1 MKSMLQ
7 ILFSLT
13 CLINLSLTA
22 VAQDRRIV
30 FLAGRPSHGY
40 GSHEHLAGSRIIAD
54 AIQKSVP
61 NIKCEVYAGGW
72 PENDKVLDGADA
84 IVMYADGGDGHPAL
98 AHLDVLG
105 KHMAR
110 GAGFACLHYA
120 VEVPKD
126 KGGPEFLKWLGGYF
140 ETDWSV
146 NPHWDANY
154 TSLPDHPATR
164 GVKPFFA
171 NDEWYFHMRFKPD
184 MKGVT
189 PLLSAVPPE
198 STMNRPDG
206 AHSGNPAVRKEV
218 AERVPQHMAWVY
230 ERADGGRSFGFTGGH
245 YHWNWGR
252 EEILKLA
259 CNAICWTAKA
269 DIPAGGL
276 PVLRPAFDSLKNGQD
291 EQIPEKFDAEETK
304 SEFKLISTGAEQ
316 KPVSAAKSEK
326 GKLLFNSPVVSAK
339 TPGHKVDIEVDLQG
353 AKKIF
358 LVTSDGGDGFA
369 CDWADWLNP
378 TLIGKDKQIDMTTLT
393 WTTATSQ
400 WGSVNKNKNA
410 GEQPMKVNG
419 KSFEKGIGTHAN
431 SVIGFDVPEGSTKFK
446 ATGGL
451 DNGGTEQQDGQATSV
466 RFQVYADAPPDST
479 PASETGGG
487 SQENAHD
494 PLLAVDGLTVAPGL
508 AATLTAS
515 EPELL
520 SLTNLDIDHRGRI
533 WVCEVINYR
542 RHLGERPEGDRI
554 LILEDTDQ
562 DGKAD
567 TSKVYY
573 QGRDI
578 DSAMGICVLGNRVIV
593 SASPNVWIFTDDDG
607 DDKPDRKELF
617 FTKTGDPQHD
627 HSAHSFLFG
636 PDGKLYWNFGNTGHT
651 VHDAA
656 GKIVVDKAG
665 NEVRDNGRPYTNGM
679 PFRCNMDGSEFEV
692 LGYNFRNNYE
702 VTVDSFGALWQS
714 DNDDDGNRATRINY
728 VMEFGN
734 YGYVDQITGEGW
746 RAPRTNMEADIPQQ
760 HWHLNDPGVVPTMLI
775 TGAGSPTGITV
786 YEGDLLPEVYRNQV
800 LHCDAG
806 PNVVRAYPT
815 TNDGAGY
822 KAEIVNMLVGE
833 KDRWFRPADVC
844 VAPDGSV
851 FVTDWYDPGV
861 GGHNMQDMERG
872 RLFRLAPPNTKYIV
886 PKFDFSTPE
895 GAVTAMQNPC
905 LSVRFMAWE
914 AIQKFAVNAADP
926 LKKLAANENP
936 RLRAR
941 ALWALGKLSGYGDE
955 AQQMALADRDA
966 NVRMMGIRLAR
977 QLGTP
982 VKKYASKVVRD
993 ASPQVRR
1000 ELAVALRFDK
1010 SAAMP
1015 ELWTELAK
1023 QHDGKDRWYLEALG
1037 IGAELRW
1044 SECLAEYM
1052 KPAKDVV
1059 PAAKLD
1065 IVWRS
1070 RAPEAAAEV
1079 AKLLADYSLA
1089 EKDVLR
1095 LLRSLDFHTK
1105 ADRTQA
1111 LTTLLA
1117 AAPAEND
1124 VEAVRRDQLIIEAM
1138 LKLPEQKLADR
1149 ADMAE
1154 VVQRVL
1160 GRTKDRSEQLHILKQ
1175 LGTKDSVSR
1184 LIELGMS
1191 GDVDSTSVA
1200 AFEALLATD
1209 KGDELKPMVL
1219 SNKVETASRSAEVLA
1234 LCNGRGT
1241 VELMSELLN
1250 DAKALPESRM
1260 ALAKGLARTDQGA
1273 QLLIDAAKSGKL
1285 PNEVRFVAGSALRSN
1300 RNEQIR
1306 KAAIELFPS
1315 PKSLGKEP
1323 VPPLAEL
1330 ITKNGDAGSGEKVFK
1345 TTGTCANCHQVRG
1358 QGKNVGPDLTE
1369 IGSKLTREAMFVSVL
1384 DPSAG
1389 ISHNFESYS
1398 ALLESGQ
1405 VVVGLM
1411 VSQTDDKVTLKDALG
1426 IERSMPKS
1434 EIEQLK
1440 KQEKSLMPENLIE
1453 ALSTKDLV
1461 DIVEYMLTLK
1471 KAS

>member
-1 MKSMLQ
+1 MKTMLH
-7 ILFSLT
+7 LVCSLT
-13 CLINLSLTA
+13 CLISLSLTS

-54 AIQKSVP
+54 AIQKASP

-72 PENDKVLDGADA
+72 PEDEKVLDGADA
-84 IVMYADGGDGHPAL
+84 IVMYADGGGGHPAL

-154 TSLPDHPATR
+154 TSLPVHPATR
-164 GVKPFFA
+164 GVKPFVA
-171 NDEWYFHMRFKPD
+171 NDEWYFHMRFQPD

-206 AHSGNPAVRKEV
+206 PHSGNPAVRKEV
-218 AERVPQHMAWVY
+218 AERQPQHMAWAY
-230 ERADGGRSFGFTGGH
+230 DRADGGRSFGFTGGH
-245 YHWNWGR
+245 FHWNWGR
-252 EEILKLA
+252 EDILKLV
-259 CNAICWTAKA
+259 CNSICWTAKA
-269 DIPAGGL
+269 EIPAAGL
-276 PVLRPAFDSLKNGQD
+276 PVLRPAFEALKSGQD
-291 EQIPEKFDAEETK
+291 EPLPDKFDAERTK
-304 SEFKLISTGAEQ
+304 AEFKLTSAGPDEKPQRAVKAE
-316 KPVSAAKSEK
+316 E
-326 GKLLFNSPVVSAK
+326 GRLLFTSPLVTAK
-339 TPGHKVDIEVDLQG
+339 TPDHKVDIEIELQG

-358 LVTSDGGDGFA
+358 LVVDDGEDGYG

-378 TLIGKDKQIDMTTLT
+378 TFLGKDKQIDVTTLK
-393 WTTATSQ
+393 WTLATSQ
-400 WGSVNKNKNA
+400 WGTVNKNLNA
-410 GEQPMKVNG
+410 ADQPMKVKG

-431 SVIGFDVPEGSTKFK
+431 SVIGFDVPEGVTKLK

-451 DNGGTEQQDGQATSV
+451 DNGGTDQQGGGATSV
-466 RFQVYADAPPDST
+466 RFRVYADAAPHSPT
-479 PASETGGG
+479 EGAPA
-487 SQENAHD
+487 NAHD
-494 PLLAVDGLTVAPGL
+494 PALAVEGLTVAPGL

-515 EPELL
+515 EPDLL

-533 WVCEVINYR
+533 WVCEVVNYR
-542 RHLGERPEGDRI
+542 RHNGERAEGDRI

-567 TSKVYY
+567 KSKVYY
-573 QGRDI
+573 QGREI

-651 VHDAA
+651 VHDAK
-656 GKIVVDKAG
+656 GNIVVDKAG
-665 NEVRDNGRPYTNGM
+665 NEVRDNGKPYTNGM
-679 PFRCNMDGSEFEV
+679 PFRCNLDGSEFEV

-702 VTVDSFGALWQS
+702 VTVDSFGAVWQS

-786 YEGDLLPEVYRNQV
+786 YEGNLLPEVYRNQV

-815 TNDGAGY
+815 TKDGAGY
-822 KAEIVNMLVGE
+822 QAEIVNMLVGE
-833 KDRWFRPADVC
+833 QDRWFRPADVC

-872 RLFRLAPPNTKYIV
+872 RLFRLAPPNNKYVV
-886 PKFDFSTPE
+886 PQFDFSTPE
-895 GAVTAMQNPC
+895 GAVAALQNPC
-905 LSVRFMAWE
+905 LSVRYMAWE
-914 AIQKFAVNAADP
+914 AIQKFAATAVSP
-926 LKKLAANENP
+926 LKKLAGNANP

-941 ALWALGKLSGYGDE
+941 ALWALGKLPGHGDE
-955 AQQMALADRDA
+955 AQRMAVADREAD
-966 NVRMMGIRLAR
+966 VRMMGIRLAR
-977 QLGTP
+977 QLGVP
-982 VKKYASKVVRD
+982 VEKYAASVVRD

-1010 SAAMP
+1010 SPAMP
-1015 ELWTELAK
+1015 KLWTELAK
-1023 QHDGKDRWYLEALG
+1023 QHDGTDRWYLEALG

-1044 SECLAEYM
+1044 SECFAEYM
-1052 KPAKDVV
+1052 KSAKDAL

-1070 RAPEAAAEV
+1070 RAPEAAAEI
-1079 AKLLADYSLA
+1079 ARLLTDYNLPAA
-1089 EKDVLR
+1089 EVPR
-1095 LLRSLDFHTK
+1095 LLRSLDFHSS
-1105 ADRTQA
+1105 ADRTMTMAA
-1111 LTTLLA
+1111 LLS
-1117 AAPAEND
+1117 APPAKNEAET
-1124 VEAVRRDQLIIEAM
+1124 VRRDQLVVEAM
-1138 LKLPEQKLADR
+1138 LKLPEQKLGDR
-1149 ADMAE
+1149 VDLAE

-1160 GRTKDRSEQLHILKQ
+1160 GRTKDRSEQLRILKQ
-1175 LGTKDSVSR
+1175 IGTHDSVAR

-1200 AFEALLATD
+1200 AFEALFSAE
-1209 KGDELKPMVL
+1209 KGDALRLMLLSEKPEV
-1219 SNKVETASRSAEVLA
+1219 ASRASEVLA

-1241 VELMSELLN
+1241 VKLMAAVLN
-1250 DAKALPESRM
+1250 DAKALPEAHM
-1260 ALAKGLARTDQGA
+1260 AVARGLARTDQGA
-1273 QLLIDAAKSGKL
+1273 QLLLDAARDGKL
-1285 PNEVRFVAGSALRSN
+1285 PIEVRFVAGSALRSN
-1300 RNEQIR
+1300 RKDEIR
-1306 KAAIELFPS
+1306 KAANELFPS
-1315 PKSLGKEP
+1315 PKSLGKEA

-1330 ITKNGDAGSGEKVFK
+1330 VTRNGDAGSGEKLFK

-1358 QGKNVGPDLTE
+1358 QGKVVGPDLTE
-1369 IGSKLTREAMFVSVL
+1369 IGSKLTREAMYVSIL

-1405 VVVGLM
+1405 VIVGLM
-1411 VSQTDDKVTLKDALG
+1411 VSQTDDKVTLKDAQG
-1426 IERSMPKS
+1426 IERVMPKS
-1434 EIEQLK
+1434 DIEQLK
-1440 KQEKSLMPENLIE
+1440 KQDKSLMPENLIE
-1453 ALSTKDLV
+1453 ALSTQDLV
-1461 DIVEYMLTLK
+1461 DVVEYMLTLK
-1471 KAS
+1471 KST

>member
-1 MKSMLQ
+1 MKTMLQ
-7 ILFSLT
+7 LVCSLT
-13 CLINLSLTA
+13 CLISLSLTS

-54 AIQKSVP
+54 AIQKASP

-72 PENDKVLDGADA
+72 PEDEKVLDGADA
-84 IVMYADGGDGHPAL
+84 IVMYADGGGGHPAL

-154 TSLPDHPATR
+154 TSLPVHPATR
-164 GVKPFFA
+164 GVKPFVA
-171 NDEWYFHMRFKPD
+171 NDEWYFHMRFQPD

-206 AHSGNPAVRKEV
+206 PHSGNPAVRKEV
-218 AERVPQHMAWVY
+218 AERLPQHMAWAY
-230 ERADGGRSFGFTGGH
+230 DRADGGRSFGFTGGH
-245 YHWNWGR
+245 FHWNWGR
-252 EEILKLA
+252 EDILKLV

-269 DIPAGGL
+269 EVPVAGL
-276 PVLRPAFDSLKNGQD
+276 PVLRPAFDALKNGQD
-291 EQIPEKFDAEETK
+291 EPIPDKFDSERTK
-304 SEFKLISTGAEQ
+304 SEFKLTSAGVDE
-316 KPVSAAKSEK
+316 KPKNSVKSEK
-326 GKLLFNSPVVSAK
+326 GRMLFTSPVVSSK
-339 TPGHKVDIEVDLQG
+339 TPDHKVDIEIELQG

-358 LVTSDGGDGFA
+358 LVVNDGDDGFT

-378 TLIGKDKQIDMTTLT
+378 TFLGQDKQIDVTTLK
-393 WTTATSQ
+393 WTVATSQ
-400 WGSVNKNKNA
+400 WGTVNKNLNA
-410 GEQPMKVNG
+410 ADQPMKVKG

-431 SVIGFDVPEGSTKFK
+431 SVIGYDVPEGVTKFK
-446 ATGGL
+446 AIGGL
-451 DNGGTEQQDGQATSV
+451 DNGGTDQQGGGATSV
-466 RFQVYADAPPDST
+466 RFQVYADAAPQGPT
-479 PASETGGG
+479 EGAPA
-487 SQENAHD
+487 NAHD
-494 PLLAVDGLTVAPGL
+494 PALAVEGLTVAPGL

-515 EPELL
+515 EPDLL

-533 WVCEVINYR
+533 WVCEVVNYR
-542 RHLGERPEGDRI
+542 RHNGERAEGDRI

-567 TSKVYY
+567 NSKVYY
-573 QGRDI
+573 QGREI

-651 VHDAA
+651 VHDAK
-656 GKIVVDKAG
+656 GNIVVDKAG
-665 NEVRDNGRPYTNGM
+665 NEVRDNGKPYTNGM
-679 PFRCNMDGSEFEV
+679 PFRCNLDGSEFEV

-815 TNDGAGY
+815 TKDGAGY
-822 KAEIVNMLVGE
+822 QAEIVNMLVGE
-833 KDRWFRPADVC
+833 QDRWFRPADVC

-872 RLFRLAPPNTKYIV
+872 RLFRLAPPNNKYVV
-886 PKFDFSTPE
+886 PQFDFSTPE
-895 GAVTAMQNPC
+895 GAVAALQNPC
-905 LSVRFMAWE
+905 LSVRYMAWE
-914 AIQKFAVNAADP
+914 AIQKFAATAVSP
-926 LKKLAANENP
+926 LKKLAGNANP

-941 ALWALGKLSGYGDE
+941 ALWALGKLPGHGDE
-955 AQQMALADRDA
+955 AQRMALADREAD
-966 NVRMMGIRLAR
+966 VRMMGIRLAR
-977 QLGTP
+977 QLGVP
-982 VKKYASKVVRD
+982 VEKYAASVVRD

-1010 SAAMP
+1010 SPAMP
-1015 ELWTELAK
+1015 KLWTELAK

-1044 SECLAEYM
+1044 SECFAEYM
-1052 KPAKDVV
+1052 KSAKDAL

-1070 RAPEAAAEV
+1070 RAPEAAAEI
-1079 AKLLADYSLA
+1079 ARLLTDYNLPAA
-1089 EKDVLR
+1089 EVPR
-1095 LLRSLDFHTK
+1095 LLRSLDFHSS
-1105 ADRTQA
+1105 ADRTMAMAA
-1111 LTTLLA
+1111 LLS
-1117 AAPAEND
+1117 APPAKNEAET
-1124 VEAVRRDQLIIEAM
+1124 VRRDQLVVEAM
-1138 LKLPEQKLADR
+1138 LKLPEQKLGDR
-1149 ADMAE
+1149 ADLAE

-1160 GRTKDRSEQLHILKQ
+1160 GRTKDRSEQLRILKQ
-1175 LGTKDSVSR
+1175 IGTHDSVAR

-1200 AFEALLATD
+1200 AFEALFSAD
-1209 KGDELKPMVL
+1209 KGDALTLMLLSEKPEV
-1219 SNKVETASRSAEVLA
+1219 ASRASEVLA

-1241 VELMSELLN
+1241 VKRMTEVLN
-1250 DAKALPESRM
+1250 DAKALPEAHM
-1260 ALAKGLARTDQGA
+1260 AVARGLARTDQGA
-1273 QLLIDAAKSGKL
+1273 QLLLDAARDGKL
-1285 PNEVRFVAGSALRSN
+1285 PNEVRFIAGSALRSN
-1300 RNEQIR
+1300 RKDEIR
-1306 KAAIELFPS
+1306 KAANELFPS

-1330 ITKNGDAGSGEKVFK
+1330 VTRNGDAGSGEKLFK

-1358 QGKNVGPDLTE
+1358 QGKVVGPDLTE
-1369 IGSKLTREAMFVSVL
+1369 IGSKLTREAMYVSIL

-1405 VVVGLM
+1405 VIVGLM
-1411 VSQTDDKVTLKDALG
+1411 VSQTDDKVTLKDAQG
-1426 IERSMPKS
+1426 IERVMPKS

-1440 KQEKSLMPENLIE
+1440 KQDKSLMPENLIE
-1453 ALSTKDLV
+1453 ALSTQDLV
-1461 DIVEYMLTLK
+1461 EVVEYMLTLK
-1471 KAS
+1471 KST

>member
-1 MKSMLQ
+1 MKTMLQ
-7 ILFSLT
+7 LVCSLT
-13 CLINLSLTA
+13 CLISLSLTS

-54 AIQKSVP
+54 AIQKASP

-72 PENDKVLDGADA
+72 PEDEKVLDGADA
-84 IVMYADGGDGHPAL
+84 IVMYADGGGGHPAL

-154 TSLPDHPATR
+154 TSLPVHPATR
-164 GVKPFFA
+164 GVKPFVA
-171 NDEWYFHMRFKPD
+171 NDEWYFHMRFQPD

-206 AHSGNPAVRKEV
+206 PHSGNPAVRKEV
-218 AERVPQHMAWVY
+218 AERLPQHMAWAY
-230 ERADGGRSFGFTGGH
+230 DRADGGRSFGFTGGH
-245 YHWNWGR
+245 FHWNWGR
-252 EEILKLA
+252 EDILKLV

-269 DIPAGGL
+269 EVPVAGL
-276 PVLRPAFDSLKNGQD
+276 PVLRPAFDALKNGQD
-291 EQIPEKFDAEETK
+291 EPIPDKFDSERTK
-304 SEFKLISTGAEQ
+304 SEFKLTSAGVDE
-316 KPVSAAKSEK
+316 KPKNSFKSEK
-326 GKLLFNSPVVSAK
+326 GRMLFTSPVVSSK
-339 TPGHKVDIEVDLQG
+339 TPDHKVDIEIELQG

-358 LVTSDGGDGFA
+358 LVVNDGDDGFT

-378 TLIGKDKQIDMTTLT
+378 TFLGQDKQIDVTTLK
-393 WTTATSQ
+393 WTVAKSQ
-400 WGSVNKNKNA
+400 WGTVNKNLNA
-410 GEQPMKVNG
+410 ADQPMKVKG

-431 SVIGFDVPEGSTKFK
+431 SVIGYDVPEGVTKFK
-446 ATGGL
+446 AIGGL
-451 DNGGTEQQDGQATSV
+451 DNGGTDQQGGGATSV
-466 RFQVYADAPPDST
+466 RFQVYADAAPQGPT
-479 PASETGGG
+479 EGAPA
-487 SQENAHD
+487 NAHD
-494 PLLAVDGLTVAPGL
+494 PALAVEGLTVAPGL

-515 EPELL
+515 EPDLL

-533 WVCEVINYR
+533 WVCEVVNYR
-542 RHLGERPEGDRI
+542 RHNGERAEGDRI

-567 TSKVYY
+567 NSKVYY
-573 QGRDI
+573 QGREI

-651 VHDAA
+651 VHDAK
-656 GKIVVDKAG
+656 GNIVVDKAG
-665 NEVRDNGRPYTNGM
+665 NEVRDNGKPYTNGM
-679 PFRCNMDGSEFEV
+679 PFRCNLDGSEFEV

-815 TNDGAGY
+815 TKDGAGY
-822 KAEIVNMLVGE
+822 QAEIVNMLVGE
-833 KDRWFRPADVC
+833 QDRWFRPADVC

-872 RLFRLAPPNTKYIV
+872 RLFRLAPPNNKYVV
-886 PKFDFSTPE
+886 PQFDFSTPE
-895 GAVTAMQNPC
+895 GAVAALQNPC
-905 LSVRFMAWE
+905 LSVRYMAWE
-914 AIQKFAVNAADP
+914 AIQKFAATAVSP
-926 LKKLAANENP
+926 LKKLAGNANP

-941 ALWALGKLSGYGDE
+941 ALWALGKLPGHGDE
-955 AQQMALADRDA
+955 AQRMALADREAD
-966 NVRMMGIRLAR
+966 VRMMGIRLAR
-977 QLGTP
+977 QLGVP
-982 VKKYASKVVRD
+982 VEKYAASVVRD

-1010 SAAMP
+1010 SPAMP
-1015 ELWTELAK
+1015 KLWTELAK

-1044 SECLAEYM
+1044 SECFAEYM
-1052 KPAKDVV
+1052 KSAKDAL

-1070 RAPEAAAEV
+1070 RAPEAAAEI
-1079 AKLLADYSLA
+1079 ARLLTDYNLPAA
-1089 EKDVLR
+1089 EVPR
-1095 LLRSLDFHTK
+1095 LLRSLDFHSS
-1105 ADRTQA
+1105 ADRTMAMAA
-1111 LTTLLA
+1111 LLS
-1117 AAPAEND
+1117 APPAKNEAET
-1124 VEAVRRDQLIIEAM
+1124 VRRDQLVVEAM
-1138 LKLPEQKLADR
+1138 LKLPEQKLGDR
-1149 ADMAE
+1149 ADLAE

-1160 GRTKDRSEQLHILKQ
+1160 GRTKDRSEQLRILKQ
-1175 LGTKDSVSR
+1175 IGTHDSVAR

-1200 AFEALLATD
+1200 AFEALFSAD
-1209 KGDELKPMVL
+1209 KGDALTLMLLSEKPEV
-1219 SNKVETASRSAEVLA
+1219 ASRASEVLA

-1241 VELMSELLN
+1241 VKRMTEVLN
-1250 DAKALPESRM
+1250 DAKALPEAHM
-1260 ALAKGLARTDQGA
+1260 AVARGLARTDQGA
-1273 QLLIDAAKSGKL
+1273 QLLLDAARDGKL
-1285 PNEVRFVAGSALRSN
+1285 PNEVRFIAGSALRSN
-1300 RNEQIR
+1300 RKDEIR
-1306 KAAIELFPS
+1306 KAANELFPS

-1330 ITKNGDAGSGEKVFK
+1330 VTRNGDAGSGEKLFK

-1358 QGKNVGPDLTE
+1358 QGKVVGPDLTE
-1369 IGSKLTREAMFVSVL
+1369 IGSKLTREAMYVSIL

-1405 VVVGLM
+1405 VIVGLM
-1411 VSQTDDKVTLKDALG
+1411 VSQTDDKVTLKDAQG
-1426 IERSMPKS
+1426 IERVMPKS

-1440 KQEKSLMPENLIE
+1440 KQDKSLMPENLIE
-1453 ALSTKDLV
+1453 ALSTQDLV
-1461 DIVEYMLTLK
+1461 DVVEYMLTLK
-1471 KAS
+1471 KST

>member
-1 MKSMLQ
+1 MKTMLQ
-7 ILFSLT
+7 LVCSLT
-13 CLINLSLTA
+13 CFISLSLTA
-22 VAQDRRIV
+22 VAQGRRIV

-54 AIQKSVP
+54 AIQKASP

-72 PENDKVLDGADA
+72 PEDEKVLDGADA
-84 IVMYADGGDGHPAL
+84 IVMYADGGGGHPAL
-98 AHLDVLG
+98 AHLEVLG

-164 GVKPFFA
+164 GVKPFVA
-171 NDEWYFHMRFKPD
+171 NDEWYFHMRFQPD

-206 AHSGNPAVRKEV
+206 PHSGNPAVRKEV
-218 AERVPQHMAWVY
+218 AERLPQHMAWAY
-230 ERADGGRSFGFTGGH
+230 DRTDGGRSFGFTGGH
-245 YHWNWGR
+245 FHWNWGR
-252 EEILKLA
+252 EDILKLV

-269 DIPAGGL
+269 EVPVAGL
-276 PVLRPAFDSLKNGQD
+276 PVLRPAFDALKNGQD
-291 EQIPEKFDAEETK
+291 EPIPDKFDSERTK
-304 SEFKLISTGAEQ
+304 SEFKLTSAGVDE
-316 KPVSAAKSEK
+316 KPKNTIKSEK
-326 GKLLFNSPVVSAK
+326 GRMLFTSPVVSSK
-339 TPGHKVDIEVDLQG
+339 TPDHKVDIEIELQG

-358 LVTSDGGDGFA
+358 LVVNDGDDGFT

-378 TLIGKDKQIDMTTLT
+378 TFLGKDKQIDVTTLK
-393 WTTATSQ
+393 WTGATSQ
-400 WGSVNKNKNA
+400 WGTVNKNLNA
-410 GEQPMKVNG
+410 ADQPLKVKG

-431 SVIGFDVPEGSTKFK
+431 SVIGFDVPEGVTKFK
-446 ATGGL
+446 AIGGL
-451 DNGGTEQQDGQATSV
+451 DNGGTDQQEGGATSV
-466 RFQVYADAPPDST
+466 RFQVYADAAPQSPT
-479 PASETGGG
+479 EGAPA
-487 SQENAHD
+487 NAHD
-494 PLLAVDGLTVAPGL
+494 PALAVEGLTVAPGL

-515 EPELL
+515 EPDLL

-533 WVCEVINYR
+533 WVCEVVNYR
-542 RHLGERPEGDRI
+542 KHNGERAEGDRI

-567 TSKVYY
+567 KSKVYY
-573 QGRDI
+573 QGREI

-651 VHDAA
+651 VHDAK
-656 GKIVVDKAG
+656 GNIVVDKAG
-665 NEVRDNGRPYTNGM
+665 NEVRDNGKPYTNGM
-679 PFRCNMDGSEFEV
+679 PFRCNLDGSEFEV

-815 TNDGAGY
+815 TKDGAGY
-822 KAEIVNMLVGE
+822 QAEIVNMLVGE
-833 KDRWFRPADVC
+833 QDRWFRPADVC

-872 RLFRLAPPNTKYIV
+872 RLFRLAPPNNKYVV
-886 PKFDFSTPE
+886 PQFDFSTPQ
-895 GAVTAMQNPC
+895 GAVAALQNPC
-905 LSVRFMAWE
+905 LSVRYMAWE
-914 AIQKFAVNAADP
+914 AIQKFAATAVSP
-926 LKKLAANENP
+926 LKKLAGNANP

-941 ALWALGKLSGYGDE
+941 ALWALGKLPGHGDE
-955 AQQMALADRDA
+955 AQRMALADRDA
-966 NVRMMGIRLAR
+966 DVRMMGIRLAR
-977 QLGTP
+977 QLGLP
-982 VKKYASKVVRD
+982 VEKYASSVVRD

-1010 SAAMP
+1010 SLAMP
-1015 ELWTELAK
+1015 KLWTELAK
-1023 QHDGKDRWYLEALG
+1023 QYDGKDRWYLEALG

-1044 SECLAEYM
+1044 SECFAEYM
-1052 KPAKDVV
+1052 KSAKDAL

-1070 RAPEAAAEV
+1070 RAPEAAAEI
-1079 AKLLADYSLA
+1079 AKMLTDYNLPAA
-1089 EKDVLR
+1089 EVPR
-1095 LLRSLDFHTK
+1095 LLRSLDFHSS
-1105 ADRTQA
+1105 ADRTLAMAA
-1111 LTTLLA
+1111 LLS
-1117 AAPAEND
+1117 APPAKNEAET
-1124 VEAVRRDQLIIEAM
+1124 VRRDQLVVEAM
-1138 LKLPEQKLADR
+1138 LKLPEQKLGDR
-1149 ADMAE
+1149 ADLAE

-1160 GRTKDRSEQLHILKQ
+1160 GRTKDRSEQLRILKQ
-1175 LGTKDSVSR
+1175 IGTKDSVAR

-1200 AFEALLATD
+1200 AFEALLSAD
-1209 KGDELKPMVL
+1209 KGDALTLLLLSEKPEV
-1219 SNKVETASRSAEVLA
+1219 ASRAAEVLA

-1241 VELMSELLN
+1241 VKLMTAVLN
-1250 DAKALPESRM
+1250 DAKALPEAHM
-1260 ALAKGLARTDQGA
+1260 AVARGLARTDQGA
-1273 QLLIDAAKSGKL
+1273 QLLLDAARDGKL
-1285 PNEVRFVAGSALRSN
+1285 PNEVRFIAGSALRSN
-1300 RNEQIR
+1300 RKDEIR
-1306 KAAIELFPS
+1306 KAANELFPS

-1330 ITKNGDAGSGEKVFK
+1330 VTRNGDAGSGEKLFK

-1358 QGKNVGPDLTE
+1358 QGKVVGPDLTE
-1369 IGSKLTREAMFVSVL
+1369 IGSKLTREAMYVSIL

-1405 VVVGLM
+1405 VIVGLM
-1411 VSQTDDKVTLKDALG
+1411 VSQTDDKVTLKDAQG
-1426 IERSMPKS
+1426 IERVMPKS

-1440 KQEKSLMPENLIE
+1440 KQDKSLMPENLIE

-1461 DIVEYMLTLK
+1461 DVVEYMLTLK
-1471 KAS
+1471 KST

>member
-1 MKSMLQ
+1 MKTMLQ
-7 ILFSLT
+7 LVCSITCLFS
-13 CLINLSLTA
+13 LSLTA
-22 VAQDRRIV
+22 IGQDRRIV

-54 AIQKSVP
+54 AIQKSAP
-61 NIKCEVYAGGW
+61 GIKCEVYAGGW
-72 PENDKVLDGADA
+72 PEDDSVLDGADA
-84 IVMYADGGDGHPAL
+84 IVMYADGGGGHPAL

-140 ETDWSV
+140 ETNWSV

-154 TSLPDHPATR
+154 TSLPEHPATR
-164 GVKPFFA
+164 GVTPFVA
-171 NDEWYFHMRFKPD
+171 NDEWYFHMRFQPN

-206 AHSGNPAVRKEV
+206 PHSGNPAVRKEV
-218 AERVPQHMAWVY
+218 AERMPQHMAWVY
-230 ERADGGRSFGFTGGH
+230 ERPEGGRSFGFTGGH

-252 EEILKLA
+252 EEILKLT

-269 DIPAGGL
+269 EIPANGL
-276 PVLRPAFDSLKNGQD
+276 PVLRPAFDALKNGQD
-291 EQIPEKFDAEETK
+291 EQIPEKFDAEKTRT
-304 SEFKLISTGAEQ
+304 EFKLISTGVDE
-316 KPVSAAKSEK
+316 KNKSGANTVK
-326 GKLLFNSPVVSAK
+326 GKLLFSSPVVTSK
-339 TPGHKVDIEVDLQG
+339 TPGHKIDIEVDLQG

-358 LVTSDGGDGFA
+358 LVTSDGGDGFT
-369 CDWADWLNP
+369 CDWADWINP
-378 TLIGKDKQIDMTTLT
+378 TLIANDKQIDMTTLT

-400 WGSVNKNKNA
+400 WGNVNKNKNA
-410 GEQPMKVNG
+410 AEQPLQVNS
-419 KSFEKGIGTHAN
+419 KSYEKGIGTHAN
-431 SVIGFDVPEGSTKFK
+431 SVIGFDVPAGATKFK
-446 ATGGL
+446 AMGGL
-451 DNGGTEQQDGQATSV
+451 DNGGTEQQDGATTSI
-466 RFQVYADAPPDST
+466 RFQVYADAPPVG
-479 PASETGGG
+479 AAGEG

-494 PLLAVDGLTVAPGL
+494 PQLAVEGLTVAPGL

-520 SLTNLDIDHRGRI
+520 SLTNLDIDHKGRI
-533 WVCEVINYR
+533 WVCEVVNYR
-542 RHLGERPEGDRI
+542 RHNGERPEGDRI

-567 TSKVYY
+567 KSKVYY

-593 SASPNVWIFTDDDG
+593 SASPNVWIFTDEDG

-665 NEVRDNGRPYTNGM
+665 NEVRDNGKPYTNGM

-714 DNDDDGNRATRINY
+714 DNDDDGNRATRINF

-786 YEGDLLPEVYRNQV
+786 YEGNLLPEVYRNQV

-822 KAEIVNMLVGE
+822 KAEIVTMLVGE
-833 KDRWFRPADVC
+833 QDRWFRPADIC

-872 RLFRLAPPNTKYIV
+872 RLFRLAPPNHKYVV
-886 PKFDFSTPE
+886 PAFDFSTAE
-895 GAVTAMQNPC
+895 GAVAAMQNPC

-914 AIQKFAVNAADP
+914 AIQKFAAKAVEP
-926 LKKLAANENP
+926 LQKLALNENP
-936 RLRAR
+936 RWRAR
-941 ALWALGKLSGYGDE
+941 ALWALGKLPGHGEE
-955 AQQMALADRDA
+955 AQQMAWGDQDA

-982 VKKYASKVVRD
+982 VEKYASKVVRD
-993 ASPQVRR
+993 GSPQVRR

-1010 SAAMP
+1010 SDSMP
-1015 ELWTELAK
+1015 KLWTELAK

-1044 SECLAEYM
+1044 SDCLSEY
-1052 KPAKDVV
+1052 KKSASDAA

-1065 IVWRS
+1065 IFWRS
-1070 RAPEAAAEV
+1070 RAAEAATEV
-1079 AKLLADYSLA
+1079 AKLLTDYSLA
-1089 EKDVLR
+1089 DTEVAR
-1095 LLRSLDFHTK
+1095 LLRSLDFHAK
-1105 ADRTQA
+1105 ADRTEA
-1111 LTTLLA
+1111 LTTLLT
-1117 AAPAEND
+1117 AAPAKND
-1124 VEAVRRDQLIIEAM
+1124 VAAVRRDQLIIEAM
-1138 LKLPEQKLADR
+1138 LKLPEQNLADR
-1149 ADMAE
+1149 ADFAE

-1160 GRTKDRSEQLHILKQ
+1160 ARSKDRAEQLRILKQ
-1175 LGTKDSVSR
+1175 LGTKDSVAR
-1184 LIELGMS
+1184 LVELGMT
-1191 GDVDSTSVA
+1191 GEVDSTSVA
-1200 AFEALLATD
+1200 AFEALLAANKAEDLTSI
-1209 KGDELKPMVL
+1209 VL
-1219 SNKVETASRSAEVLA
+1219 SNNVETASRAAEVLS

-1241 VELMSELLN
+1241 VKLMSELLL
-1250 DAKALPESRM
+1250 DAKSQPEARL

-1273 QLLIDAAKSGKL
+1273 QVLLDSARSGKL
-1285 PNEVRFVAGSALRSN
+1285 PSEVRFITGSLLRSS
-1300 RNEQIR
+1300 RKDEIR
-1306 KAAIELFPS
+1306 KAAVELFPS

-1330 ITKNGDAGSGEKVFK
+1330 LTRAGDAGSGEKVFK

-1358 QGKNVGPDLTE
+1358 QGKVVGPDLTE

-1405 VVVGLM
+1405 VIVGLM
-1411 VSQTDDKVTLKDALG
+1411 VSQTDDKVTLKDAQG
-1426 IERSMPKS
+1426 IERSLPKN
-1434 EIEQLK
+1434 EIERLK
-1440 KQEKSLMPENLIE
+1440 KQEISLMPENLIE
-1453 ALSTKDLV
+1453 AVSTKDLV

-1471 KAS
+1471 KAP

>member
-1 MKSMLQ
+1 MKTMLQ
-7 ILFSLT
+7 LVCSLT
-13 CLINLSLTA
+13 CLISLSLTS

-54 AIQKSVP
+54 AIQKASP

-72 PENDKVLDGADA
+72 PEDEKVLDGADA
-84 IVMYADGGDGHPAL
+84 IVMYADGGGGHPAL
-98 AHLDVLG
+98 AHLEVLG

-110 GAGFACLHYA
+110 GAGFACLHFA

-164 GVKPFFA
+164 GVKPFVA
-171 NDEWYFHMRFKPD
+171 NDEWYFHMRFQPD

-206 AHSGNPAVRKEV
+206 PHSGNPAVRKEV
-218 AERVPQHMAWVY
+218 AERLPQHMAWAY
-230 ERADGGRSFGFTGGH
+230 DRTDGGRSFGFTGGH
-245 YHWNWGR
+245 FHWNWGR
-252 EEILKLA
+252 EDILKLV

-269 DIPAGGL
+269 EVPVAGL
-276 PVLRPAFDSLKNGQD
+276 PVLRPAFDALKNGQD
-291 EQIPEKFDAEETK
+291 EPIPDKFDSERTK
-304 SEFKLISTGAEQ
+304 SEFKLTSAGVDE
-316 KPVSAAKSEK
+316 KPKNTIKSEK
-326 GKLLFNSPVVSAK
+326 GRMLFTSPVVSSK
-339 TPGHKVDIEVDLQG
+339 TPDHKVDIEIELQG

-358 LVTSDGGDGFA
+358 LVVNDGDDGFT

-378 TLIGKDKQIDMTTLT
+378 TFLGKDKQIDVTTLK
-393 WTTATSQ
+393 WTGATSQ
-400 WGSVNKNKNA
+400 WGTVNKNLNA
-410 GEQPMKVNG
+410 ADQPLKVKG

-431 SVIGFDVPEGSTKFK
+431 SVIGFDVPEGVTKFK
-446 ATGGL
+446 AIGGL
-451 DNGGTEQQDGQATSV
+451 DNGGTDQQEGGATSV
-466 RFQVYADAPPDST
+466 RFQVYADAAPQSPT
-479 PASETGGG
+479 EGAPA
-487 SQENAHD
+487 NAHD
-494 PLLAVDGLTVAPGL
+494 PALAVEGLTVAPGL

-515 EPELL
+515 EPDLL

-533 WVCEVINYR
+533 WVCEVVNYR
-542 RHLGERPEGDRI
+542 KHNGERAEGDRI

-567 TSKVYY
+567 KSKVYY
-573 QGRDI
+573 QGREI

-651 VHDAA
+651 VHDAK
-656 GKIVVDKAG
+656 GNIVVDKAG
-665 NEVRDNGRPYTNGM
+665 NEVRDNGKPYTNGM
-679 PFRCNMDGSEFEV
+679 PFRCNLDGSEFEV

-815 TNDGAGY
+815 TKDGAGY
-822 KAEIVNMLVGE
+822 QAEIVNMLVGE
-833 KDRWFRPADVC
+833 QDRWFRPADVC

-872 RLFRLAPPNTKYIV
+872 RLFRLAPPNNKYVV
-886 PKFDFSTPE
+886 PQFDFSTPQ
-895 GAVTAMQNPC
+895 GAVAALQNPC
-905 LSVRFMAWE
+905 LSVRYMAWE
-914 AIQKFAVNAADP
+914 AIQKFAATAVSP
-926 LKKLAANENP
+926 LKKLAGNANP
-936 RLRAR
+936 RQRAR
-941 ALWALGKLSGYGDE
+941 ALWALGKLPGHGDE
-955 AQQMALADRDA
+955 AQRMALADRDA
-966 NVRMMGIRLAR
+966 DVRMMGIRLAR
-977 QLGTP
+977 QLGLP
-982 VKKYASKVVRD
+982 VEKYASSVVRD

-1010 SAAMP
+1010 SLAMP
-1015 ELWTELAK
+1015 KLWTELAK
-1023 QHDGKDRWYLEALG
+1023 QYDGKDRWYLEALG

-1044 SECLAEYM
+1044 SECFAEYM
-1052 KPAKDVV
+1052 KSAKDAL

-1070 RAPEAAAEV
+1070 RAPEAAAEI
-1079 AKLLADYSLA
+1079 AKMLTDYNLPAA
-1089 EKDVLR
+1089 EVPR
-1095 LLRSLDFHTK
+1095 LLRSLDFHSS
-1105 ADRTQA
+1105 ADRTLAMAA
-1111 LTTLLA
+1111 LLS
-1117 AAPAEND
+1117 APPAKNEAET
-1124 VEAVRRDQLIIEAM
+1124 VRRDQLVVEAM
-1138 LKLPEQKLADR
+1138 LKLPEQKLGDR
-1149 ADMAE
+1149 ADLAE

-1160 GRTKDRSEQLHILKQ
+1160 GRTKDRSEQLRILKQ
-1175 LGTKDSVSR
+1175 IGTKDSVAR

-1200 AFEALLATD
+1200 AFEALLSAD
-1209 KGDELKPMVL
+1209 KGDALTLMLLSEKPEV
-1219 SNKVETASRSAEVLA
+1219 ASRAAEVLA

-1241 VELMSELLN
+1241 VKLMTAVLN
-1250 DAKALPESRM
+1250 DAKALPEAHM
-1260 ALAKGLARTDQGA
+1260 AVARGLARTDQGA
-1273 QLLIDAAKSGKL
+1273 QLLLDAARDGKL
-1285 PNEVRFVAGSALRSN
+1285 PNEVRFIAGSALRSN
-1300 RNEQIR
+1300 RKDEIR
-1306 KAAIELFPS
+1306 KAANELFPS

-1330 ITKNGDAGSGEKVFK
+1330 VTRNGDAGSGEKLFK

-1358 QGKNVGPDLTE
+1358 QGKVVGPDLTE
-1369 IGSKLTREAMFVSVL
+1369 IGSKLTREAMYVSIL

-1405 VVVGLM
+1405 VIVGLM
-1411 VSQTDDKVTLKDALG
+1411 VSQTDDKVTLKDAQG
-1426 IERSMPKS
+1426 IERVMPKS

-1440 KQEKSLMPENLIE
+1440 KQDKSLMPENLIE

-1461 DIVEYMLTLK
+1461 DVVEYMLTLK
-1471 KAS
+1471 KST

>member
-1 MKSMLQ
+1 MKTMLH
-7 ILFSLT
+7 LVCSLT
-13 CLINLSLTA
+13 CLISLSLTS

-54 AIQKSVP
+54 AIQKASP

-72 PENDKVLDGADA
+72 PEDEKVLDGADA
-84 IVMYADGGDGHPAL
+84 IVMYADGGGGHPAL

-154 TSLPDHPATR
+154 TSLPVHPATR
-164 GVKPFFA
+164 GVKPFVA
-171 NDEWYFHMRFKPD
+171 NDEWYFHMRFQPD

-206 AHSGNPAVRKEV
+206 PHSGNPAVRKEV
-218 AERVPQHMAWVY
+218 AERLPQHMAWAY
-230 ERADGGRSFGFTGGH
+230 DRADGGRSFGFTGGH
-245 YHWNWGR
+245 FHWNWGR
-252 EEILKLA
+252 EDILKLV

-269 DIPAGGL
+269 EVPVAGL
-276 PVLRPAFDSLKNGQD
+276 PVLRPAFDALKNGQD
-291 EQIPEKFDAEETK
+291 EPIPDKFDSERTK
-304 SEFKLISTGAEQ
+304 SEFKLTSAGVDE
-316 KPVSAAKSEK
+316 KPKNSFKSEK
-326 GKLLFNSPVVSAK
+326 GRMLFTSPVVSSK
-339 TPGHKVDIEVDLQG
+339 TPDHKVDIEIELQG

-358 LVTSDGGDGFA
+358 LVVNDGDDGFT

-378 TLIGKDKQIDMTTLT
+378 TFLGQDKQIDVTTLK
-393 WTTATSQ
+393 WTVAKSQ
-400 WGSVNKNKNA
+400 WGTVNKNLNA
-410 GEQPMKVNG
+410 ADQPMKVKG

-431 SVIGFDVPEGSTKFK
+431 SVIGYDVPEGVTKFK
-446 ATGGL
+446 AIGGL
-451 DNGGTEQQDGQATSV
+451 DNGGTDQQGGGATSV
-466 RFQVYADAPPDST
+466 RFQVYADAAPQGPT
-479 PASETGGG
+479 EGAPA
-487 SQENAHD
+487 NAHD
-494 PLLAVDGLTVAPGL
+494 PALAVEGLTVAPGL

-515 EPELL
+515 EPDLL

-533 WVCEVINYR
+533 WVCEVVNYR
-542 RHLGERPEGDRI
+542 RHNGERAEGDRI

-567 TSKVYY
+567 NSKVYY
-573 QGRDI
+573 QGREI

-651 VHDAA
+651 VHDAK
-656 GKIVVDKAG
+656 GNIVVDKAG
-665 NEVRDNGRPYTNGM
+665 NEVRDNGKPYTNGM
-679 PFRCNMDGSEFEV
+679 PFRCNLDGSEFEV

-815 TNDGAGY
+815 TKDGAGY
-822 KAEIVNMLVGE
+822 QAEIVNMLVGE
-833 KDRWFRPADVC
+833 QDRWFRPADVC

-872 RLFRLAPPNTKYIV
+872 RLFRLAPPNNKYVV
-886 PKFDFSTPE
+886 PQFDFSTPE
-895 GAVTAMQNPC
+895 GAVAALQNPC
-905 LSVRFMAWE
+905 LSVRYMAWE
-914 AIQKFAVNAADP
+914 AIQKFAATAVSP
-926 LKKLAANENP
+926 LKKLAGNANP

-941 ALWALGKLSGYGDE
+941 ALWALGKLPGHGDE
-955 AQQMALADRDA
+955 AQRMALADREAD
-966 NVRMMGIRLAR
+966 VRMMGIRLAR
-977 QLGTP
+977 QLGVP
-982 VKKYASKVVRD
+982 VEKYAASVVRD

-1010 SAAMP
+1010 SLAMP
-1015 ELWTELAK
+1015 KLWTELAK

-1044 SECLAEYM
+1044 SECFAEYM
-1052 KPAKDVV
+1052 KSAKDAL

-1070 RAPEAAAEV
+1070 RAPEAAAEI
-1079 AKLLADYSLA
+1079 ARLLTDYNLPAA
-1089 EKDVLR
+1089 EVPR
-1095 LLRSLDFHTK
+1095 LLRSLDFHSS
-1105 ADRTQA
+1105 ADRTLAMVA
-1111 LTTLLA
+1111 LLS
-1117 AAPAEND
+1117 APPAKND
-1124 VEAVRRDQLIIEAM
+1124 SETVRRDQLVVEAM
-1138 LKLPEQKLADR
+1138 LKLPEQKLGDR
-1149 ADMAE
+1149 ADLAE

-1160 GRTKDRSEQLHILKQ
+1160 GRTKDRSEQLRILKQ
-1175 LGTKDSVSR
+1175 IGTHDSVAR

-1200 AFEALLATD
+1200 AFEALFSAD
-1209 KGDELKPMVL
+1209 KGDALTLMLLSEKPEV
-1219 SNKVETASRSAEVLA
+1219 ASRASEVLA

-1241 VELMSELLN
+1241 LKLMTAVLN
-1250 DAKALPESRM
+1250 DAKALPEAHM
-1260 ALAKGLARTDQGA
+1260 AVARGLARTDQGA
-1273 QLLIDAAKSGKL
+1273 QLLLDAARDGKL
-1285 PNEVRFVAGSALRSN
+1285 PNEVRFIAGSALRSN
-1300 RNEQIR
+1300 RKDEIR
-1306 KAAIELFPS
+1306 KAANELFPS

-1330 ITKNGDAGSGEKVFK
+1330 VTRNGDAGSGEKLFK

-1358 QGKNVGPDLTE
+1358 QGKVVGPDLTE
-1369 IGSKLTREAMFVSVL
+1369 IGSKLTREAMYVSIL

-1405 VVVGLM
+1405 VIVGLM
-1411 VSQTDDKVTLKDALG
+1411 VSQTDDKVTLKDAQG
-1426 IERSMPKS
+1426 IERVMPKS

-1440 KQEKSLMPENLIE
+1440 KQDKSLMPENLIE
-1453 ALSTKDLV
+1453 ALSTQDLV
-1461 DIVEYMLTLK
+1461 EVVEYMLTLK
-1471 KAS
+1471 KST

>member
-1 MKSMLQ
+1 MKTMLQ
-7 ILFSLT
+7 LVCSLT
-13 CLINLSLTA
+13 CLISLSLTS

-54 AIQKSVP
+54 AIQKASP

-72 PENDKVLDGADA
+72 PEDEKVLDGADA
-84 IVMYADGGDGHPAL
+84 IVMYADGGGGHPAL
-98 AHLDVLG
+98 AHLEVLG

-164 GVKPFFA
+164 GVKPFVA
-171 NDEWYFHMRFKPD
+171 NDEWYFHMRFQPD

-189 PLLSAVPPE
+189 PLLSAVPSE

-206 AHSGNPAVRKEV
+206 PHSGNPAVRKEV
-218 AERVPQHMAWVY
+218 AERLPQHMAWAY
-230 ERADGGRSFGFTGGH
+230 DRTDGGRSFGFTGGH
-245 YHWNWGR
+245 FHWNWGR
-252 EEILKLA
+252 EDILKLV

-269 DIPAGGL
+269 EVPVAGL
-276 PVLRPAFDSLKNGQD
+276 PVLRPAFDALKNGQD
-291 EQIPEKFDAEETK
+291 EPIPDKFDSERTK
-304 SEFKLISTGAEQ
+304 SEFKLTSAGVDE
-316 KPVSAAKSEK
+316 KPKNTIKSEK
-326 GKLLFNSPVVSAK
+326 GRMLFTSPVVSSK
-339 TPGHKVDIEVDLQG
+339 TPDHKVDIEIELQG

-358 LVTSDGGDGFA
+358 LVVNDGDDGFT

-378 TLIGKDKQIDMTTLT
+378 TFLGKDKQIDVTTLK
-393 WTTATSQ
+393 WTGATSQ
-400 WGSVNKNKNA
+400 WGTVNKNLNA
-410 GEQPMKVNG
+410 ADQPLKVKG

-431 SVIGFDVPEGSTKFK
+431 SVIGFDVPEGVTKFK
-446 ATGGL
+446 AIGGL
-451 DNGGTEQQDGQATSV
+451 DNGGTDQQEGGATSV
-466 RFQVYADAPPDST
+466 RFQVYADAAPQSPT
-479 PASETGGG
+479 EGAPA
-487 SQENAHD
+487 NAHD
-494 PLLAVDGLTVAPGL
+494 PALAVEGLTVAPGL

-515 EPELL
+515 EPDLL

-533 WVCEVINYR
+533 WVCEVVNYR
-542 RHLGERPEGDRI
+542 KHNGERAEGDRI

-567 TSKVYY
+567 KSKVYY
-573 QGRDI
+573 QGREI

-651 VHDAA
+651 VHDAK
-656 GKIVVDKAG
+656 GNIVVDKAG
-665 NEVRDNGRPYTNGM
+665 NEVRDNGKPYTNGM
-679 PFRCNMDGSEFEV
+679 PFRCNLDGSEFEV

-815 TNDGAGY
+815 TKDGAGY
-822 KAEIVNMLVGE
+822 QAEIVNMLVGE
-833 KDRWFRPADVC
+833 QDRWFRPADVC

-872 RLFRLAPPNTKYIV
+872 RLFRLAPPNNKYVV
-886 PKFDFSTPE
+886 PQFDFSTPQ
-895 GAVTAMQNPC
+895 GAVAALQNPC
-905 LSVRFMAWE
+905 LSVRYMAWE
-914 AIQKFAVNAADP
+914 AIQKFAATAVSP
-926 LKKLAANENP
+926 LKKLAGNANP
-936 RLRAR
+936 RQRAR
-941 ALWALGKLSGYGDE
+941 ALWALGKLPGHGDE
-955 AQQMALADRDA
+955 AQRMALADRDA
-966 NVRMMGIRLAR
+966 DVRMMGIRLAR
-977 QLGTP
+977 QLGLP
-982 VKKYASKVVRD
+982 VEKYASSVVRD

-1010 SAAMP
+1010 SLAMP
-1015 ELWTELAK
+1015 KLWTELAK
-1023 QHDGKDRWYLEALG
+1023 QYDGKDRWYLEALG

-1044 SECLAEYM
+1044 SECFAEYM
-1052 KPAKDVV
+1052 KSAKDAL

-1070 RAPEAAAEV
+1070 RAPEAAAEI
-1079 AKLLADYSLA
+1079 AKMLTDYNLPAA
-1089 EKDVLR
+1089 EVPR
-1095 LLRSLDFHTK
+1095 LLRSLDFHSS
-1105 ADRTQA
+1105 ADRTLAMAA
-1111 LTTLLA
+1111 LLS
-1117 AAPAEND
+1117 APPAKNEAET
-1124 VEAVRRDQLIIEAM
+1124 VRRDQLVVEAM
-1138 LKLPEQKLADR
+1138 LKLPEQKLGDR
-1149 ADMAE
+1149 ADLAE

-1160 GRTKDRSEQLHILKQ
+1160 GRTKDRSEQLRILKQ
-1175 LGTKDSVSR
+1175 IGTKDSVAR

-1200 AFEALLATD
+1200 AFEALLSAD
-1209 KGDELKPMVL
+1209 KGDALTLMLLSEKPEV
-1219 SNKVETASRSAEVLA
+1219 ASRAAEVLA

-1241 VELMSELLN
+1241 VKLMTAVLN
-1250 DAKALPESRM
+1250 DAKALPEAHM
-1260 ALAKGLARTDQGA
+1260 AVARGLARTDQGA
-1273 QLLIDAAKSGKL
+1273 QLLLDAARDGKL
-1285 PNEVRFVAGSALRSN
+1285 PNEVRFIAGSALRSN
-1300 RNEQIR
+1300 RKDEIR
-1306 KAAIELFPS
+1306 KAANELFPS

-1330 ITKNGDAGSGEKVFK
+1330 VTRNGDAGSGEKLFK

-1358 QGKNVGPDLTE
+1358 QGKVVGPDLTE
-1369 IGSKLTREAMFVSVL
+1369 IGSKLTREAMYVSIL

-1405 VVVGLM
+1405 VIVGLM
-1411 VSQTDDKVTLKDALG
+1411 VSQTDDKVTLKDAQG
-1426 IERSMPKS
+1426 IERVMPKS

-1440 KQEKSLMPENLIE
+1440 KQDKSLMPENLIE

-1461 DIVEYMLTLK
+1461 DVVEYMLTLK
-1471 KAS
+1471 KST

>member
-1 MKSMLQ
+1 MKTMLH
-7 ILFSLT
+7 LVCSLT
-13 CLINLSLTA
+13 CLISLSLTS

-54 AIQKSVP
+54 AIQKASP

-72 PENDKVLDGADA
+72 PEDEKVLDGADA
-84 IVMYADGGDGHPAL
+84 IVMYADGGGGHPAL

-154 TSLPDHPATR
+154 TSLPVHPATR
-164 GVKPFFA
+164 GVKPFVA
-171 NDEWYFHMRFKPD
+171 NDEWYFHMRFQPD

-206 AHSGNPAVRKEV
+206 PHSGNPAVRKEV
-218 AERVPQHMAWVY
+218 AERLPQHMAWAY
-230 ERADGGRSFGFTGGH
+230 DRADGGRSFGFTGGH
-245 YHWNWGR
+245 FHWNWGR
-252 EEILKLA
+252 EDILKLV

-269 DIPAGGL
+269 EVPVAGL
-276 PVLRPAFDSLKNGQD
+276 PVLRPAFDALKNGQD
-291 EQIPEKFDAEETK
+291 EPIPDKFDSERTK
-304 SEFKLISTGAEQ
+304 SEFKLTSAGVDE
-316 KPVSAAKSEK
+316 KPKNSVKSEK
-326 GKLLFNSPVVSAK
+326 GRMLFTSPVVSSK
-339 TPGHKVDIEVDLQG
+339 TPDHKVDIEIELQG

-358 LVTSDGGDGFA
+358 LVVNDGDDGFT

-378 TLIGKDKQIDMTTLT
+378 TFLGKDKQIDVTTLK
-393 WTTATSQ
+393 WTVATSQ
-400 WGSVNKNKNA
+400 WGTVNKNLNA
-410 GEQPMKVNG
+410 ADLPMKVKG

-431 SVIGFDVPEGSTKFK
+431 SVIGYDVPEGVTKFK
-446 ATGGL
+446 AIGGL
-451 DNGGTEQQDGQATSV
+451 DNGGTDQQGGGATSV
-466 RFQVYADAPPDST
+466 RFQVYADAAPQGPT
-479 PASETGGG
+479 EGAPA
-487 SQENAHD
+487 NAHD
-494 PLLAVDGLTVAPGL
+494 PALAVEGLTVAPGL

-515 EPELL
+515 EPDLL

-533 WVCEVINYR
+533 WVCEVVNYR
-542 RHLGERPEGDRI
+542 RHNGERAEGDRI

-567 TSKVYY
+567 KSKVYY
-573 QGRDI
+573 QGREI

-651 VHDAA
+651 VHDAK
-656 GKIVVDKAG
+656 GNIVVDKAG
-665 NEVRDNGRPYTNGM
+665 NEVRDNGKPYTNGM
-679 PFRCNMDGSEFEV
+679 PFRCNLDGSEFEV

-815 TNDGAGY
+815 TKDGAGY
-822 KAEIVNMLVGE
+822 QAEIVNMLVGE
-833 KDRWFRPADVC
+833 QDRWFRPADVC

-872 RLFRLAPPNTKYIV
+872 RLFRLAPPNNKYVV
-886 PKFDFSTPE
+886 PQFDFSTPE
-895 GAVTAMQNPC
+895 GAVAALQNPC
-905 LSVRFMAWE
+905 LSVRYMAWE
-914 AIQKFAVNAADP
+914 AIQKFAATAVSP
-926 LKKLAANENP
+926 LKKLAGNANP

-941 ALWALGKLSGYGDE
+941 ALWALGKLPGHGDE
-955 AQQMALADRDA
+955 AQRMALADREAD
-966 NVRMMGIRLAR
+966 VRMMGIRLAR
-977 QLGTP
+977 QLGVP
-982 VKKYASKVVRD
+982 VEKYAASVVRD

-1010 SAAMP
+1010 SPAMP
-1015 ELWTELAK
+1015 KLWTELAK

-1044 SECLAEYM
+1044 SECFAEYM
-1052 KPAKDVV
+1052 KSAKDAL

-1070 RAPEAAAEV
+1070 RAPEAAAEI
-1079 AKLLADYSLA
+1079 ARLLTDYNLPAA
-1089 EKDVLR
+1089 EVPR
-1095 LLRSLDFHTK
+1095 LLRSLDFHSS
-1105 ADRTQA
+1105 ADRTLAMVA
-1111 LTTLLA
+1111 LLS
-1117 AAPAEND
+1117 APPAKND
-1124 VEAVRRDQLIIEAM
+1124 SETVRRDQLVVEAM
-1138 LKLPEQKLADR
+1138 LKLPEQKLGDR
-1149 ADMAE
+1149 ADLAE

-1160 GRTKDRSEQLHILKQ
+1160 GRTKDRSEQLRILKQ
-1175 LGTKDSVSR
+1175 IGTHDSVAR

-1200 AFEALLATD
+1200 AFEALFSAD
-1209 KGDELKPMVL
+1209 KGDALTLMLLSEKPEV
-1219 SNKVETASRSAEVLA
+1219 ASRASEVLA

-1241 VELMSELLN
+1241 VKLMTAVLN
-1250 DAKALPESRM
+1250 DAKALPEAHM
-1260 ALAKGLARTDQGA
+1260 AVARGLARTDQGA
-1273 QLLIDAAKSGKL
+1273 QLLLDAARDGKL
-1285 PNEVRFVAGSALRSN
+1285 PNEVRFIAGSALRSN
-1300 RNEQIR
+1300 RKDEIR
-1306 KAAIELFPS
+1306 KAANELFPS

-1330 ITKNGDAGSGEKVFK
+1330 VTRNGDAGSGEKLFK

-1358 QGKNVGPDLTE
+1358 QGKVVGPDLTE
-1369 IGSKLTREAMFVSVL
+1369 IGSKLTREAMYVSIL

-1405 VVVGLM
+1405 VIVGLM
-1411 VSQTDDKVTLKDALG
+1411 VSQTDDKVTLKDAQG
-1426 IERSMPKS
+1426 IERVMPKS

-1440 KQEKSLMPENLIE
+1440 KQDKSLMPENLIE

-1461 DIVEYMLTLK
+1461 DVVEYMLTLK
-1471 KAS
+1471 KST

>member
-7 ILFSLT
+7 IVCSLT
-13 CLINLSLTA
+13 CFVSLSLTSIG
-22 VAQDRRIV
+22 QDRRIV

-54 AIQKSVP
+54 AIQKAAP

-84 IVMYADGGDGHPAL
+84 IVMYADGGGGHPAL
-98 AHLDVLG
+98 AHLDALE

-154 TSLPDHPATR
+154 TSLPEHPATR
-164 GVKPFFA
+164 GVKPFVA
-171 NDEWYFHMRFKPD
+171 NDEWYFHMRFQPN

-206 AHSGNPAVRKEV
+206 PHSGNPAVRKEV
-218 AERVPQHMAWVY
+218 AERLPQHMAWVY

-252 EEILKLA
+252 EEILKLVS
-259 CNAICWTAKA
+259 NAICWTAKA
-269 DIPAGGL
+269 EIPAGGL

-291 EQIPEKFDAEETK
+291 EQIPEKFDAEKTK
-304 SEFKLISTGAEQ
+304 AEFKLTSTGAEEKTQ
-316 KPVSAAKSEK
+316 STAKTEK
-326 GKLLFNSPVVSAK
+326 GKQLFSSPVITAK

-358 LVTSDGGDGFA
+358 LVTNDGGDGFG

-378 TLIGKDKQIDMTTLT
+378 TLIAKDKQIDMTTLK
-393 WTTATSQ
+393 WTAASSQ
-400 WGSVNKNKNA
+400 WGNVNKNKNA
-410 GEQPMKVNG
+410 ADQPLQVNG
-419 KSFEKGIGTHAN
+419 KTYEKGIGTHAN
-431 SVIGFDVPEGSTKFK
+431 SVIGFDVPEGATKFK
-446 ATGGL
+446 ATCGL
-451 DNGGTEQQDGQATSV
+451 DNGGTEQQGGAATSI
-466 RFQVYADAPPDST
+466 RFQVYADAPP
-479 PASETGGG
+479 TGVTGEG
-487 SQENAHD
+487 SQDNAHD
-494 PLLAVDGLTVAPGL
+494 PQLAVDGLTVAPGL

-515 EPELL
+515 EPDLL
-520 SLTNLDIDHRGRI
+520 SLTNLDVDHKGRI
-533 WVCEVINYR
+533 WVCEVVNYR
-542 RHLGERPEGDRI
+542 RHNGERPEGDRI

-567 TSKVYY
+567 KSKVYY
-573 QGRDI
+573 QGREI

-665 NEVRDNGRPYTNGM
+665 NEVRDNGKPYTNGM

-714 DNDDDGNRATRINY
+714 DNDDDGNRATRINF

-786 YEGDLLPEVYRNQV
+786 YEGNLLPEVYRNQV

-833 KDRWFRPADVC
+833 QDRWFRPADVC

-872 RLFRLAPPNTKYIV
+872 RLFRLAPPDTKYVV

-895 GAVTAMQNPC
+895 GAVAAMENPC
-905 LSVRFMAWE
+905 LSVRYLAWE
-914 AIQKFAVNAADP
+914 AIQKFAAKAVDP

-941 ALWALGKLSGYGDE
+941 ALWALGKLSGHGDE
-955 AQQMALADRDA
+955 AQQMALSDRDA

-982 VKKYASKVVRD
+982 VEKYAQKVVRD

-1010 SAAMP
+1010 SPSMP
-1015 ELWTELAK
+1015 KLWTELAK

-1044 SECLAEYM
+1044 SDCLAEYM
-1052 KPAKDVV
+1052 KSAKDVA

-1065 IVWRS
+1065 VVWRS
-1070 RAPEAAAEV
+1070 RSPEAAAEV

-1089 EKDVLR
+1089 DKDVSR
-1095 LLRSLDFHTK
+1095 LLRSLDFQTK

-1117 AAPAEND
+1117 AAPAKND
-1124 VEAVRRDQLIIEAM
+1124 TEAVRRDQLIIEAM
-1138 LKLPEQKLADR
+1138 LKLPEQKLAEKEEL
-1149 ADMAE
+1149 AE
-1154 VVQRVL
+1154 VVVRVL
-1160 GRTKDRSEQLHILKQ
+1160 SRTKDRAEQLRILKQ
-1175 LGTKDSVSR
+1175 LGTKDSVAR

-1200 AFEALLATD
+1200 AFEALLAAD
-1209 KGDELKPMVL
+1209 KGGDLKPNVL
-1219 SNKVETASRSAEVLA
+1219 SSKVETASRAAEVLA

-1241 VELMSELLN
+1241 VKLMSDLLH
-1250 DAKALPESRM
+1250 DAKALPEARL
-1260 ALAKGLARTDQGA
+1260 ALAKGLARTDPGA
-1273 QLLIDAAKSGKL
+1273 QVLLDSARAGKL
-1285 PNEVRFVAGSALRSN
+1285 PSEVRFVVGSALRTN
-1300 RNEQIR
+1300 RKDEIR
-1306 KAAIELFPS
+1306 KAAVELFPS

-1330 ITKNGDAGSGEKVFK
+1330 LTKTGDAGSGEKVFK

-1358 QGKNVGPDLTE
+1358 QGKVVGPDLTE
-1369 IGSKLTREAMFVSVL
+1369 IGSKLTREAMLVSIL

-1389 ISHNFESYS
+1389 ISHNFESFS

-1411 VSQTDDKVTLKDALG
+1411 VSQTDDKVTLKDAQG

-1440 KQEKSLMPENLIE
+1440 KQEKSLMPDNLIE

>member
-1 MKSMLQ
+1 MKTMLQ
-7 ILFSLT
+7 LVCSLT
-13 CLINLSLTA
+13 CLISLSLTS

-54 AIQKSVP
+54 AIQKASP

-72 PENDKVLDGADA
+72 PEDEKVLDGADA
-84 IVMYADGGDGHPAL
+84 IVMYADGGGGHPAL
-98 AHLDVLG
+98 AHLEVLG

-164 GVKPFFA
+164 GVKPFVA
-171 NDEWYFHMRFKPD
+171 NDEWYFHMRFQPD

-189 PLLSAVPPE
+189 PLLSAVPSE

-206 AHSGNPAVRKEV
+206 PHSGNPAVRKEV
-218 AERVPQHMAWVY
+218 AERLPQHMAWAY
-230 ERADGGRSFGFTGGH
+230 DRTDGGRSFGFTGGH
-245 YHWNWGR
+245 FHWNWGR
-252 EEILKLA
+252 EDILKLV

-269 DIPAGGL
+269 EVPVAGL
-276 PVLRPAFDSLKNGQD
+276 PVLRPAFDALKNGQD
-291 EQIPEKFDAEETK
+291 EPIPDKFDSERTK
-304 SEFKLISTGAEQ
+304 SEFKLTSAGVDE
-316 KPVSAAKSEK
+316 KPKNTIKSEK
-326 GKLLFNSPVVSAK
+326 GRMLFTSPVVSSK
-339 TPGHKVDIEVDLQG
+339 TPDHKVDIEIELQG

-358 LVTSDGGDGFA
+358 LVVNDGDDGFT

-378 TLIGKDKQIDMTTLT
+378 TFLGKDKQIDVTTLK
-393 WTTATSQ
+393 WTVATSQ
-400 WGSVNKNKNA
+400 WGTVNKNLNA
-410 GEQPMKVNG
+410 ADQPLKVKG

-431 SVIGFDVPEGSTKFK
+431 SVIGFDVPEGVTKFK
-446 ATGGL
+446 AIGGL
-451 DNGGTEQQDGQATSV
+451 DNGGTDQQEGGATSV
-466 RFQVYADAPPDST
+466 RFQVYADAAPQSPT
-479 PASETGGG
+479 EGAPA
-487 SQENAHD
+487 NAHD
-494 PLLAVDGLTVAPGL
+494 PALAVEGLTVAPGL

-515 EPELL
+515 EPDLL

-533 WVCEVINYR
+533 WVCEVVNYR
-542 RHLGERPEGDRI
+542 KHNGERAEGDRI

-567 TSKVYY
+567 KSKVYY
-573 QGRDI
+573 QGREI

-651 VHDAA
+651 VHDAK
-656 GKIVVDKAG
+656 GNIVVDKAG
-665 NEVRDNGRPYTNGM
+665 NEVRDNGKPYTNGM
-679 PFRCNMDGSEFEV
+679 PFRCNLDGSEFEV

-815 TNDGAGY
+815 TKDGAGY
-822 KAEIVNMLVGE
+822 QAEIVNMLVGE
-833 KDRWFRPADVC
+833 QDRWFRPADVC

-872 RLFRLAPPNTKYIV
+872 RLFRLAPPNNKYVV
-886 PKFDFSTPE
+886 PQFDFSTPQ
-895 GAVTAMQNPC
+895 GAVAALQNPC
-905 LSVRFMAWE
+905 LSVRYMAWE
-914 AIQKFAVNAADP
+914 AIQKFAATAVSP
-926 LKKLAANENP
+926 LKKLAGNANP
-936 RLRAR
+936 RQRAR
-941 ALWALGKLSGYGDE
+941 ALWALGKLPGHGDE
-955 AQQMALADRDA
+955 AQRMALADRDA
-966 NVRMMGIRLAR
+966 DVRMMGIRLAR
-977 QLGTP
+977 QLGLP
-982 VKKYASKVVRD
+982 VEKYASSVVRD

-1010 SAAMP
+1010 SPAMP
-1015 ELWTELAK
+1015 KLWTELAK
-1023 QHDGKDRWYLEALG
+1023 QYDGKDRWYLEALG

-1044 SECLAEYM
+1044 SECFAEYM
-1052 KPAKDVV
+1052 KSAKDAL

-1070 RAPEAAAEV
+1070 RAPEAAAEI
-1079 AKLLADYSLA
+1079 AKMLTDYNLPAA
-1089 EKDVLR
+1089 EVPR
-1095 LLRSLDFHTK
+1095 LLRSLDFHSS
-1105 ADRTQA
+1105 ADRTLAMAA
-1111 LTTLLA
+1111 LLS
-1117 AAPAEND
+1117 APPAKNEAET
-1124 VEAVRRDQLIIEAM
+1124 VRRDQLVVEAM
-1138 LKLPEQKLADR
+1138 LKLPEQKLGDR
-1149 ADMAE
+1149 ADLAE
-1154 VVQRVL
+1154 GVQRVL
-1160 GRTKDRSEQLHILKQ
+1160 GRTKDRSEQLRILKQ
-1175 LGTKDSVSR
+1175 IGTKDSVAR

-1200 AFEALLATD
+1200 AFEALLSAD
-1209 KGDELKPMVL
+1209 KGDALTLMLLSEKPEV
-1219 SNKVETASRSAEVLA
+1219 ASRAAEVLA

-1241 VELMSELLN
+1241 VKLMTAVLN
-1250 DAKALPESRM
+1250 DAKALPEAHM
-1260 ALAKGLARTDQGA
+1260 AVARGLARTDQGA
-1273 QLLIDAAKSGKL
+1273 QLLLDAARDGKL
-1285 PNEVRFVAGSALRSN
+1285 PNEVRFIAGSALRSN
-1300 RNEQIR
+1300 RKDEIR
-1306 KAAIELFPS
+1306 KAANELFPS

-1330 ITKNGDAGSGEKVFK
+1330 VTRNGDVGSGEKLFK
-1345 TTGTCANCHQVRG
+1345 TTGTCANCHQVRE
-1358 QGKNVGPDLTE
+1358 QGKVVGPDLTE
-1369 IGSKLTREAMFVSVL
+1369 IGSKLTREAMYVSIL

-1405 VVVGLM
+1405 VIVGLM
-1411 VSQTDDKVTLKDALG
+1411 VSQTDDKVTLKDAQG
-1426 IERSMPKS
+1426 IERVMPKS

-1440 KQEKSLMPENLIE
+1440 KQDKSLMPENLIE

-1461 DIVEYMLTLK
+1461 DVVEYMLTLK
-1471 KAS
+1471 KST

>member
-1 MKSMLQ
+1 MKTMLQ
-7 ILFSLT
+7 LVCSLT
-13 CLINLSLTA
+13 CFISLSLTA
-22 VAQDRRIV
+22 VAQERRIV

-54 AIQKSVP
+54 AIQKASP

-72 PENDKVLDGADA
+72 PEDEKVLDGADA
-84 IVMYADGGDGHPAL
+84 IVMYADGGGGHPAL
-98 AHLDVLG
+98 AHLEVLG

-164 GVKPFFA
+164 GVKPFVA
-171 NDEWYFHMRFKPD
+171 NDEWYFHMRFQPD

-206 AHSGNPAVRKEV
+206 PHSGNPAVRKEV
-218 AERVPQHMAWVY
+218 AERLPQHMAWAY
-230 ERADGGRSFGFTGGH
+230 DRTDGGRSFGFTGGH
-245 YHWNWGR
+245 FHWNWGR
-252 EEILKLA
+252 EDILKLV

-269 DIPAGGL
+269 EVPVAGL
-276 PVLRPAFDSLKNGQD
+276 PVLRPAFDALKNGQD
-291 EQIPEKFDAEETK
+291 EPIPDKFDSERTK
-304 SEFKLISTGAEQ
+304 SEFKLTSAGVDE
-316 KPVSAAKSEK
+316 KPKNTIKSEK
-326 GKLLFNSPVVSAK
+326 GRMLFTSPVVSSK
-339 TPGHKVDIEVDLQG
+339 TPDHKVDIEIELQG

-358 LVTSDGGDGFA
+358 LVVNDGDDGFT

-378 TLIGKDKQIDMTTLT
+378 TFLGKDKQIDVTTLK
-393 WTTATSQ
+393 WTGATSQ
-400 WGSVNKNKNA
+400 WGTVNKNLNA
-410 GEQPMKVNG
+410 ADQPLKVKG

-431 SVIGFDVPEGSTKFK
+431 SVIGFDVPEGVTKFK
-446 ATGGL
+446 AIGGL
-451 DNGGTEQQDGQATSV
+451 DNGGTDQQEGGATSV
-466 RFQVYADAPPDST
+466 RFQVYADAAPQSPT
-479 PASETGGG
+479 EGAPA
-487 SQENAHD
+487 NAHD
-494 PLLAVDGLTVAPGL
+494 PALAVEGLTVAPGL

-515 EPELL
+515 EPDLL

-533 WVCEVINYR
+533 WVCEVVNYR
-542 RHLGERPEGDRI
+542 KHNGERAEGDRI

-567 TSKVYY
+567 KSKVYY
-573 QGRDI
+573 QGREI

-651 VHDAA
+651 VHDAK
-656 GKIVVDKAG
+656 GNIVVDKAG
-665 NEVRDNGRPYTNGM
+665 NEVRDNGKPYTNGM
-679 PFRCNMDGSEFEV
+679 PFRCNLDGSEFEV

-815 TNDGAGY
+815 TKDGAGY
-822 KAEIVNMLVGE
+822 QAEIVNMLVGE
-833 KDRWFRPADVC
+833 QDRWFRPADVC

-872 RLFRLAPPNTKYIV
+872 RLFRLAPPNNKYVV
-886 PKFDFSTPE
+886 PQFDFSTPQ
-895 GAVTAMQNPC
+895 GAVAALQNPC
-905 LSVRFMAWE
+905 LSVRYMAWE
-914 AIQKFAVNAADP
+914 AIQKFAATAVSP
-926 LKKLAANENP
+926 LKKLAGNANP
-936 RLRAR
+936 RQRAR
-941 ALWALGKLSGYGDE
+941 ALWALGKLPGHGDE
-955 AQQMALADRDA
+955 AQRMALADRDA
-966 NVRMMGIRLAR
+966 DVRMMGIRLAR
-977 QLGTP
+977 QLGLP
-982 VKKYASKVVRD
+982 VEKYASSVVRD

-1010 SAAMP
+1010 SLAMP
-1015 ELWTELAK
+1015 KLWTELAK
-1023 QHDGKDRWYLEALG
+1023 QYDGKDRWYLEALG

-1044 SECLAEYM
+1044 SECFAEYM
-1052 KPAKDVV
+1052 KSAKDAL

-1070 RAPEAAAEV
+1070 RAPEAAAEI
-1079 AKLLADYSLA
+1079 AKMLTDYNLPAA
-1089 EKDVLR
+1089 EVPR
-1095 LLRSLDFHTK
+1095 LLRSLDFHS
-1105 ADRTQA
+1105 AGDRTLAMAA
-1111 LTTLLA
+1111 LLS
-1117 AAPAEND
+1117 APPAKNEAET
-1124 VEAVRRDQLIIEAM
+1124 VRRDQLVVEAM
-1138 LKLPEQKLADR
+1138 LKLPEQKLGDR
-1149 ADMAE
+1149 ADLAE
-1154 VVQRVL
+1154 GVQRVL
-1160 GRTKDRSEQLHILKQ
+1160 GRTKDRSEQLRILKQ
-1175 LGTKDSVSR
+1175 IGTKDSVAR

-1200 AFEALLATD
+1200 AFEALLSAD
-1209 KGDELKPMVL
+1209 KGDALTLMLLSEKPEV
-1219 SNKVETASRSAEVLA
+1219 ASRASEVLA

-1241 VELMSELLN
+1241 VKLMTAVLN
-1250 DAKALPESRM
+1250 DAKALPEAHM
-1260 ALAKGLARTDQGA
+1260 AVARGLARTDQGA
-1273 QLLIDAAKSGKL
+1273 QLLLDAARDGKL
-1285 PNEVRFVAGSALRSN
+1285 PNEVRFIAGSALRSN
-1300 RNEQIR
+1300 RKDEIR
-1306 KAAIELFPS
+1306 KAANELFPS

-1330 ITKNGDAGSGEKVFK
+1330 VTRNGDAGSGEKLFK

-1358 QGKNVGPDLTE
+1358 QGKVVGPDLTE
-1369 IGSKLTREAMFVSVL
+1369 IGSKLTREAMYVSIL

-1405 VVVGLM
+1405 VIVGLM
-1411 VSQTDDKVTLKDALG
+1411 VSQTDDKVTLKDAQG
-1426 IERSMPKS
+1426 IERVMPKS

-1440 KQEKSLMPENLIE
+1440 KQDKSLMPENLIE

-1461 DIVEYMLTLK
+1461 DVVEYMLTLK
-1471 KAS
+1471 KST

>member
-1 MKSMLQ
+1 MKTMMQFACTVACFLS
-7 ILFSLT
+7 FALT
-13 CLINLSLTA
+13 TF
-22 VAQDRRIV
+22 AQDRRIV

-54 AIQKSVP
+54 AIQRSAP

-72 PENDKVLDGADA
+72 PEDEKVLEGADA
-84 IVMYADGGDGHPAL
+84 IVMYADGGGGHPAL
-98 AHLDVLG
+98 NHLDVLG
-105 KHMAR
+105 KHIAR
-110 GAGFACLHYA
+110 GAGFSCLHYA

-140 ETDWSV
+140 ETNWSV
-146 NPHWDANY
+146 NPHWDAKY
-154 TSLPDHPATR
+154 TSFPEHPATR
-164 GVKPFFA
+164 GVKPFEA
-171 NDEWYFHMRFKPD
+171 NDEWYFHMRFQPD

-198 STMNRPDG
+198 STMTRPDG
-206 AHSGNPAVRKEV
+206 PHSGNPAVRKEV
-218 AERVPQHMAWVY
+218 GERVPQHMAWAY
-230 ERADGGRSFGFTGGH
+230 DRPDGGRSFGFTGGH

-252 EEILKLA
+252 EDILKLV

-269 DIPAGGL
+269 DVPAAGL
-276 PVLRPAFDSLKNGQD
+276 PVMQPAIETLKDGQD
-291 EQIPEKFDAEETK
+291 EPIPGNFDANKIKT
-304 SEFKLISTGAEQ
+304 EFKLT
-316 KPVSAAKSEK
+316 SAPAGAKSKSAK
-326 GKLLFNSPVVSAK
+326 GKLLFNSPIVNAK
-339 TPGHKVDIEVDLQG
+339 TPDHKVEIEVDLQG

-358 LVTSDGGDGFA
+358 LVVNDADGNFA

-378 TLIGKDKQIDMTTLT
+378 TLIGKDKQVDMTTLN

-400 WGSVNKNKNA
+400 WGSVQKNKNVQ
-410 GEQPMKVNG
+410 GQPLRVNG
-419 KSFEKGIGTHAN
+419 KVFEKGIGAHAN
-431 SVIGFDVPEGSTKFK
+431 SVIGFDVPDGVTKFK
-446 ATGGL
+446 ATGAL
-451 DNGGTEQQDGQATSV
+451 DTGGIDQNGGEVTSV
-466 RFQVYADAPPDST
+466 RFQVYADAAPTGDGDSAGT
-479 PASETGGG
+479 
-487 SQENAHD
+487 NAHD
-494 PLLAVDGLTVAPGL
+494 PELAVDGLTVAPGL

-515 EPELL
+515 EPDLL
-520 SLTNLDIDHRGRI
+520 SLTNLDIDHRGRL
-533 WVCEVINYR
+533 WVCEVVNYR
-542 RHLGERPEGDRI
+542 RHNGERPEGDRI

-567 TSKVYY
+567 QSKVYY
-573 QGRDI
+573 QGREI

-665 NEVRDNGRPYTNGM
+665 NEVRDNGKPYTNGM
-679 PFRCNMDGSEFEV
+679 PFRCNLDGSEFEV

-702 VTVDSFGALWQS
+702 VTVDSFGGLWQS

-746 RAPRTNMEADIPQQ
+746 RVPRTNLEADIPLQ

-833 KDRWFRPADVC
+833 QDRWFRPADVC
-844 VAPDGSV
+844 AAPDGSV

-872 RLFRLAPPNTKYIV
+872 RLFRLAPPGNKYVV
-886 PKFDFSTPE
+886 PKFDFTTPA
-895 GAVTAMQNPC
+895 GAVAALQNPC
-905 LSVRFMAWE
+905 LSVRYLAWE
-914 AIQKFAVNAADP
+914 AIQKFGVEAVAP
-926 LKKLAANENP
+926 LKKLAASENP

-941 ALWALGKLSGYGDE
+941 ALWAIGKLPGHGDE
-955 AQQMALADRDA
+955 AQRMALADRDA

-977 QLGTP
+977 QLNIP
-982 VKKYASKVVRD
+982 VEKYAPTVVRD

-1000 ELAVALRFDK
+1000 ELAVALRFDT
-1010 SAAMP
+1010 SPEMP
-1015 ELWTELAK
+1015 KIWTELAL
-1023 QHDGKDRWYLEALG
+1023 QYDGKDRWYLEALG

-1044 SECLAEYM
+1044 SDCFNEYM
-1052 KPAKDVV
+1052 KSAKESS
-1059 PAAKLD
+1059 PGKRD
-1065 IVWRS
+1065 IIWRS
-1070 RAPEAAAEV
+1070 RAPEAAVAS
-1079 AKLLADYSLA
+1079 AKLLADYSLPQS
-1089 EKDVLR
+1089 EVPR
-1095 LLRSLDFHTK
+1095 LLRGLDFHTA
-1105 ADRTQA
+1105 ADRTTA
-1111 LTTLLA
+1111 LMTLV
-1117 AAPAEND
+1117 AAPAPKT
-1124 VEAVRRDQLIIEAM
+1124 EAESSRRDQLLVEAM
-1138 LKLPEQKLADR
+1138 LKLPEQRLADR
-1149 ADMAE
+1149 PE
-1154 VVQRVL
+1154 FSGVVDRVL
-1160 GRTKDRSEQLHILKQ
+1160 SRTKDRAEQLRILKQ
-1175 LGTKDSVSR
+1175 VGSKDAVTR
-1184 LIELGMS
+1184 LVDLGMS
-1191 GDVDSTSVA
+1191 GDVDSTSVG
-1200 AFEALLATD
+1200 AFEAILANDNGDALNALLLSEKVEVASRAAD
-1209 KGDELKPMVL
+1209 VL
-1219 SNKVETASRSAEVLA
+1219 S

-1241 VELMSELLN
+1241 VALMTKLLN
-1250 DAKALPESRM
+1250 EAKALPEARM
-1260 ALAKGLARTDQGA
+1260 AAAKGLARTDPGA
-1273 QLLIDAAKSGKL
+1273 QVLLNAARSGKL
-1285 PNEVRFVAGSALRSN
+1285 PAEVRFVAGSALRSN
-1300 RNEQIR
+1300 RKEEIR
-1306 KAAIELFPS
+1306 KAANELFPS
-1315 PKSLGKEP
+1315 PKSLGKDAL
-1323 VPPLAEL
+1323 PPLAEL
-1330 ITKNGDAGSGEKVFK
+1330 LSRKGDAVSGEKIFK

-1358 QGKNVGPDLTE
+1358 QGKVVGPDLTE

-1389 ISHNFESYS
+1389 ISHNFESYT
-1398 ALLESGQ
+1398 ALLDSGQ
-1405 VVVGLM
+1405 IVVGLM
-1411 VSQTDDKVTLKDALG
+1411 VSQTDDKVTLKDAQG
-1426 IERSMPKS
+1426 IERAMPRD

-1440 KQEKSLMPENLIE
+1440 KQEKSLMPDNLIE
-1453 ALSTKDLV
+1453 ALSTQDLV
-1461 DIVEYMLTLK
+1461 DVVEYMLSLK

>member
-1 MKSMLQ
+1 MKTMLQ
-7 ILFSLT
+7 LVCSLT
-13 CLINLSLTA
+13 CLISLSLTS

-54 AIQKSVP
+54 AIQKASP

-72 PENDKVLDGADA
+72 PEDEKVLDGADA
-84 IVMYADGGDGHPAL
+84 IVMYADGGGGHPAL

-154 TSLPDHPATR
+154 TSLPVHPATR
-164 GVKPFFA
+164 GVKPFMA
-171 NDEWYFHMRFKPD
+171 NDEWYFHMRFQPD

-206 AHSGNPAVRKEV
+206 PHSGNPAVRKEV
-218 AERVPQHMAWVY
+218 AERLPQHMAWAY
-230 ERADGGRSFGFTGGH
+230 DRADGGRSFGFTGGH
-245 YHWNWGR
+245 FHWNWGR
-252 EEILKLA
+252 EDILKLV

-269 DIPAGGL
+269 EVPVAGL
-276 PVLRPAFDSLKNGQD
+276 PVLRPAFDALKNGQD
-291 EQIPEKFDAEETK
+291 EPIPDKFDSERTK
-304 SEFKLISTGAEQ
+304 SEFKLTSAGVDE
-316 KPVSAAKSEK
+316 KPKNSVKSEK
-326 GKLLFNSPVVSAK
+326 GRMLFTSPVVSSK
-339 TPGHKVDIEVDLQG
+339 TPDHKVDIEIELEG

-358 LVTSDGGDGFA
+358 LVVNDGDDGFT

-378 TLIGKDKQIDMTTLT
+378 TFLGQDKQIDVTTLK
-393 WTTATSQ
+393 WTVATSQ
-400 WGSVNKNKNA
+400 WGTVNKNLNA
-410 GEQPMKVNG
+410 ADQPMTVKG

-431 SVIGFDVPEGSTKFK
+431 SVIGYDVPEGVTKFR
-446 ATGGL
+446 AIGGL
-451 DNGGTEQQDGQATSV
+451 DNGGTDQQGGGATSV
-466 RFQVYADAPPDST
+466 RFQVYADAAPQGPT
-479 PASETGGG
+479 EGAPA
-487 SQENAHD
+487 NAHD
-494 PLLAVDGLTVAPGL
+494 PALAVEGLTVAPGL

-515 EPELL
+515 EPDLL

-533 WVCEVINYR
+533 WVCEVVNYR
-542 RHLGERPEGDRI
+542 RHNGERAEGDRI

-567 TSKVYY
+567 KSKVYY
-573 QGRDI
+573 QGREI

-651 VHDAA
+651 VHDAK
-656 GKIVVDKAG
+656 GNIVVDKAG
-665 NEVRDNGRPYTNGM
+665 NEVRDNGKPYTNGM
-679 PFRCNMDGSEFEV
+679 PFRCNLDGSEFEV

-815 TNDGAGY
+815 TKDGAGY
-822 KAEIVNMLVGE
+822 QAEIVNMLVGE
-833 KDRWFRPADVC
+833 QDRWFRPADVC

-872 RLFRLAPPNTKYIV
+872 RLFRLAPPNNKYVV
-886 PKFDFSTPE
+886 PQFDFSTPG
-895 GAVTAMQNPC
+895 GAVAALQNPC
-905 LSVRFMAWE
+905 LSVRYMAWE
-914 AIQKFAVNAADP
+914 AIQKFAATAVSP
-926 LKKLAANENP
+926 LKKLAGNANP

-941 ALWALGKLSGYGDE
+941 ALWALGKLPGHGDE
-955 AQQMALADRDA
+955 AQRMALADREAD
-966 NVRMMGIRLAR
+966 VRMMGIRLAR
-977 QLGTP
+977 QLGVP
-982 VKKYASKVVRD
+982 VEKYAASVVRD

-1010 SAAMP
+1010 SPAMP
-1015 ELWTELAK
+1015 KLWTELAK

-1044 SECLAEYM
+1044 SECFAEYM
-1052 KPAKDVV
+1052 KSAKDAL

-1070 RAPEAAAEV
+1070 RAPEAAAEIV
-1079 AKLLADYSLA
+1079 RLLTDYNLPAA
-1089 EKDVLR
+1089 EVPR
-1095 LLRSLDFHTK
+1095 LLRSLDFHSS
-1105 ADRTQA
+1105 ADRTMAMAA
-1111 LTTLLA
+1111 LLS
-1117 AAPAEND
+1117 APPAKNEAETM
-1124 VEAVRRDQLIIEAM
+1124 RRDQLVVEAM
-1138 LKLPEQKLADR
+1138 LKLPEQKLGDR
-1149 ADMAE
+1149 ADLAE

-1160 GRTKDRSEQLHILKQ
+1160 GRTKDRSEQLRILKQ
-1175 LGTKDSVSR
+1175 IGTHDSVAR

-1200 AFEALLATD
+1200 AFEALFSAD
-1209 KGDELKPMVL
+1209 KGDALTLMLLSEKPEV
-1219 SNKVETASRSAEVLA
+1219 ASRASEVLA

-1241 VELMSELLN
+1241 VKLMTEVLN
-1250 DAKALPESRM
+1250 DAKALPEAHM
-1260 ALAKGLARTDQGA
+1260 AVARGLARTDQGA
-1273 QLLIDAAKSGKL
+1273 QLLLDAARDGKL
-1285 PNEVRFVAGSALRSN
+1285 PNEVRFIAGSALRSN
-1300 RNEQIR
+1300 RKDEIR
-1306 KAAIELFPS
+1306 KAANELFPS

-1330 ITKNGDAGSGEKVFK
+1330 VTRNGDAGSGEKLFK

-1358 QGKNVGPDLTE
+1358 QGKVVGPDLTE
-1369 IGSKLTREAMFVSVL
+1369 IGSKLTREAMYVSIL

-1405 VVVGLM
+1405 VIVGLM
-1411 VSQTDDKVTLKDALG
+1411 VSQTDDKVTLKDAQG
-1426 IERSMPKS
+1426 IERVMPKS

-1440 KQEKSLMPENLIE
+1440 KQDKSLMPENLIE

-1461 DIVEYMLTLK
+1461 DVVEYMLTLK
-1471 KAS
+1471 KST

>member
-1 MKSMLQ
+1 MKTMLQ
-7 ILFSLT
+7 LVCSLT
-13 CLINLSLTA
+13 CFISLSLTA
-22 VAQDRRIV
+22 VAQERRIV

-54 AIQKSVP
+54 AIQKASP

-72 PENDKVLDGADA
+72 PEDEKVLDGADA
-84 IVMYADGGDGHPAL
+84 IVMYADGGGGHPAL
-98 AHLDVLG
+98 AHLEVLG

-164 GVKPFFA
+164 GVKPFVA
-171 NDEWYFHMRFKPD
+171 NDEWYFHMRFQPD

-206 AHSGNPAVRKEV
+206 PHSGNPAVRKEV
-218 AERVPQHMAWVY
+218 AERLPQHMAWAY
-230 ERADGGRSFGFTGGH
+230 DRTDGGRSFGFTGGH
-245 YHWNWGR
+245 FHWNWGR
-252 EEILKLA
+252 EDILKLV

-269 DIPAGGL
+269 EVPVAGL
-276 PVLRPAFDSLKNGQD
+276 PVLRPAFDALKNGQD
-291 EQIPEKFDAEETK
+291 EPIPDKFDSERTK
-304 SEFKLISTGAEQ
+304 SEFKLTSAGVDE
-316 KPVSAAKSEK
+316 KPKNTIKSEK
-326 GKLLFNSPVVSAK
+326 GRMLFTSPVVSSK
-339 TPGHKVDIEVDLQG
+339 TPDHKVDIEIELQG

-358 LVTSDGGDGFA
+358 LVVNDGDDGFT

-378 TLIGKDKQIDMTTLT
+378 TFLGKDKQIDVTTLK
-393 WTTATSQ
+393 WTVATSQ
-400 WGSVNKNKNA
+400 WGTVNKNLNA
-410 GEQPMKVNG
+410 ADQPLKVKG

-431 SVIGFDVPEGSTKFK
+431 SVIGFDVPEGVTKFK
-446 ATGGL
+446 AIGGL
-451 DNGGTEQQDGQATSV
+451 DNGGTDQQEGGATSV
-466 RFQVYADAPPDST
+466 RFQVYADAAPQSPT
-479 PASETGGG
+479 EGAPA
-487 SQENAHD
+487 NAHD
-494 PLLAVDGLTVAPGL
+494 PALAVEGLTVAPGL

-515 EPELL
+515 EPDLL

-533 WVCEVINYR
+533 WVCEVVNYR
-542 RHLGERPEGDRI
+542 KHNGERAEGDRI

-567 TSKVYY
+567 KSKVYY
-573 QGRDI
+573 QGREI

-651 VHDAA
+651 VHDAK
-656 GKIVVDKAG
+656 GNIVVDKAG
-665 NEVRDNGRPYTNGM
+665 NEVRDNGKPYTNGM
-679 PFRCNMDGSEFEV
+679 PFRCNLDGSEFEV

-815 TNDGAGY
+815 TKDGAGY
-822 KAEIVNMLVGE
+822 QAEIVNMLVGE
-833 KDRWFRPADVC
+833 QDRWFRPADVC

-872 RLFRLAPPNTKYIV
+872 RLFRLAPPNNKYVV
-886 PKFDFSTPE
+886 PQFDFSTPQ
-895 GAVTAMQNPC
+895 GAVAALQNPC
-905 LSVRFMAWE
+905 LSVRYMAWE
-914 AIQKFAVNAADP
+914 AIQKFAATAVSP
-926 LKKLAANENP
+926 LKKLAGNANP

-941 ALWALGKLSGYGDE
+941 ALWALGKLPGHGDE
-955 AQQMALADRDA
+955 AQRMALADRDA
-966 NVRMMGIRLAR
+966 DVRMMGIRLAR
-977 QLGTP
+977 QLGLP
-982 VKKYASKVVRD
+982 VEKYASSVVRD

-1010 SAAMP
+1010 SPAMP
-1015 ELWTELAK
+1015 KLWTELAK
-1023 QHDGKDRWYLEALG
+1023 QYDGKDRWYLEALG

-1044 SECLAEYM
+1044 SECFAEYM
-1052 KPAKDVV
+1052 KSAKDAL

-1070 RAPEAAAEV
+1070 RAPEAAAEI
-1079 AKLLADYSLA
+1079 AKMLTDYNLPAA
-1089 EKDVLR
+1089 EVPR
-1095 LLRSLDFHTK
+1095 LLRSLDFHSS
-1105 ADRTQA
+1105 ADRTLAMAA
-1111 LTTLLA
+1111 LLS
-1117 AAPAEND
+1117 APPAKNEAET
-1124 VEAVRRDQLIIEAM
+1124 VRRDQLVVEAM
-1138 LKLPEQKLADR
+1138 LKLPEQKLGDR
-1149 ADMAE
+1149 ADLAE
-1154 VVQRVL
+1154 GVQRVL
-1160 GRTKDRSEQLHILKQ
+1160 GRTKDRSEQLRILKQ
-1175 LGTKDSVSR
+1175 IGTKDSVAR

-1200 AFEALLATD
+1200 AFEALLSAD
-1209 KGDELKPMVL
+1209 KGDALTLMLLSEKPEV
-1219 SNKVETASRSAEVLA
+1219 ASRAAEVLA

-1241 VELMSELLN
+1241 VKLMTAVLN
-1250 DAKALPESRM
+1250 DAKALPEAHM
-1260 ALAKGLARTDQGA
+1260 AVARGLARTDQGA
-1273 QLLIDAAKSGKL
+1273 QLLLDAARDGKL
-1285 PNEVRFVAGSALRSN
+1285 PNEVRFIAGSALRSN
-1300 RNEQIR
+1300 RKDEIR
-1306 KAAIELFPS
+1306 KAANELFPS

-1330 ITKNGDAGSGEKVFK
+1330 VTRNGDVGSGEKLFK
-1345 TTGTCANCHQVRG
+1345 TTGTCANCHQVRE
-1358 QGKNVGPDLTE
+1358 QGKVVGPDLTE
-1369 IGSKLTREAMFVSVL
+1369 IGSKLTREAMYVSIL

-1405 VVVGLM
+1405 VIVGLM
-1411 VSQTDDKVTLKDALG
+1411 VSQTDDKVTLKDAQG
-1426 IERSMPKS
+1426 IERVMPKS

-1440 KQEKSLMPENLIE
+1440 KQDKSLMPENLIE

-1461 DIVEYMLTLK
+1461 DVVEYMLTLK
-1471 KAS
+1471 KST